1 MLIGITGKSDLSEF
15 NSYKH
20 SRNSRNLNAHW
31 QTPKSL
37 YNFANACSRYYVLAS
52 IEIIGGYVTLLA
64 IY

>member
-1 MLIGITGKSDLSEF
+1 MSIGITGKSDLSEF

-20 SRNSRNLNAHW
+20 SRNFNAHW

-37 YNFANACSRYYVLAS
+37 HNFANACSRYYVLAS
-52 IEIIGGYVTLLA
+52 LVIIGGYVTLLA